1 MLDFFLWT
9 AVAILASSLLVLYRV
24 VFGLTIIDRIVG
36 VNVIG
41 TKTIAVILLIGLI
54 FQQVDLFIDI
64 AFVYALI
71 NFIGTLAFSRY
82 FEKKGVE
89 HKGAPK

>member
-1 MLDFFLWT
+1 MLNFFLYV
-9 AVAILASSLLVLYRV
+9 AVAILVSSLLCLYRV
-24 VFGLTIIDRIVG
+24 VVGPTIIDRIVG

-41 TKTIAVILLIGLI
+41 TKTIAVILVIGLI
-54 FQQVDLFIDI
+54 FDQIDFFVDI

-82 FEKKGVE
+82 FEEKGVHQE
-89 HKGAPK
+89 GTSK